1 MGNVKNVNRKN
12 VDYFEKYFE
21 EICKY
26 SLLTV
31 EEENRLADLIQGN
44 DIAAADE
51 AADILVKSN
60 LRLVVKIASKYCGRG
75 LSKAELVSEG
85 TFGLMR
91 AAMNFKNNKGA
102 KFSTYASY
110 WIREY
115 IRRGIAYK
123 GQLIHLPLTLF
134 NRMNSVYVQEQI
146 LKNQLKR
153 MTNAENI
160 VASAEFNAGI
170 VSEINKF
177 RTSFISI
184 DAEIKE
190 GENNTFSDI
199 IADPAASAPWQNIA
213 DCDTVKLLNESLQK
227 LDERERNVLELRFY
241 QGKTLEDIGISMG
254 KTKERIRQ
262 IQNDG
267 LQKLCLLMKDEI
279 STIAS

>member
-1 MGNVKNVNRKN
+1 MDNSRNVNRKN

-26 SLLTV
+26 PLLTV

-60 LRLVVKIASKYCGRG
+60 LRLVVKIAANYADRG

-85 TFGLMR
+85 TLGLMH
-91 AAMNFKNNKGA
+91 AAMRFKSNKGA
-102 KFSTYASY
+102 KFSTYASF

-115 IRRGIAYK
+115 IRRGIAYR
-123 GQLIHLPLTLF
+123 GQLIHLPLTQF
-134 NRMNSVYVQEQI
+134 NRMNTVYAQEQI
-146 LKNQLKR
+146 LKNQLRKAP
-153 MTNAENI
+153 TVEDIAAAAKLDAE
-160 VASAEFNAGI
+160 V
-170 VSEINKF
+170 NKF
-177 RTSFISI
+177 RNSFISI
-184 DAEIKE
+184 DAAIKE

-199 IADPAASAPWQNIA
+199 IADPAASVPWQNIA
-213 DCDTVKLLNESLQK
+213 DCDTVKLLNELLQQ
-227 LDERERNVLELRFY
+227 LDKRERNVLELRFY

-267 LQKLCLLMKDEI
+267 LQKLRLLMKDEI

>member
-1 MGNVKNVNRKN
+1 MDNSRNVNRKN

-26 SLLTV
+26 PLLTV
-31 EEENRLADLIQGN
+31 EEEKRLADLIQGN

-60 LRLVVKIASKYCGRG
+60 LRLVVKIAANYADRG

-85 TFGLMR
+85 TLGLMH
-91 AAMNFKNNKGA
+91 AAMRFKSNKGA
-102 KFSTYASY
+102 KFSTYASF

-115 IRRGIAYK
+115 IRRGIAYR
-123 GQLIHLPLTLF
+123 GQLIHLPLTQF
-134 NRMNSVYVQEQI
+134 NRMNTVYAQEQI
-146 LKNQLKR
+146 LKNQLRKVP
-153 MTNAENI
+153 TVEDTAAAAKLDAE
-160 VASAEFNAGI
+160 V
-170 VSEINKF
+170 NKF
-177 RTSFISI
+177 RNSFISI
-184 DAEIKE
+184 DAAIKE
-190 GENNTFSDI
+190 GESNTFSDI
-199 IADPAASAPWQNIA
+199 IADPAASVPWQNIA
-213 DCDTVKLLNESLQK
+213 DCDTVKLLNELLQK
-227 LDERERNVLELRFY
+227 LDKRERNVLELRFY

-267 LQKLCLLMKDEI
+267 LQKLRLLMKDEI